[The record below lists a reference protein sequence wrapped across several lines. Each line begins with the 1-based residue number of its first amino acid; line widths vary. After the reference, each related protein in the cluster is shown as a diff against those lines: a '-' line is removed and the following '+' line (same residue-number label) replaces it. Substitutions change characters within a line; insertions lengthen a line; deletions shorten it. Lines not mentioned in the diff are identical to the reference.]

1 MKRFLKQNMLSPRK
15 LREWWAMRS
24 QRRRRHGA
32 AAPLPVVTLS
42 NGTFAP
48 DIESFDVD
56 FDISVDLKTWPPASL
71 EIWVSVDFLAYF
83 LLDTVDSSTTHYQ
96 QFHATGA
103 EATFVYKARYVSVDQ
118 VRGFSNELTVN
129 VHV

>member
-1 MKRFLKQNMLSPRK
+1 
-15 LREWWAMRS
+15 MRV
-24 QRRRRHGA
+24 QKRRRHGA

-48 DIESFDVD
+48 DIESFNVD
-56 FDISVDLKTWPPASL
+56 FDMAVDLKTWPPASL
-71 EIWVSVDFLAYF
+71 EIWVNVNGLGYL

-96 QFHATGA
+96 QFHATGS

-118 VRGFSNELTVN
+118 VGGFSNELTVI
-129 VHV
+129 VQI